1 MQIILF
7 YEEVNRNTSETN
19 DTPHCRN
26 SSKTQSRNHT
36 EKETRYIHQ
45 HTNTSP
51 LTFLALT
58 TLCFYDHLILH
69 VLLKAE
75 TFRITVFRII
85 IVHIC
90 AHTRRVSI

>member
-1 MQIILF
+1 MYVYIIMYIFYSFTTMQIILF

-51 LTFLALT
+51 LTFLA
-58 TLCFYDHLILH
+58 
-69 VLLKAE
+69 
-75 TFRITVFRII
+75 
-85 IVHIC
+85 
-90 AHTRRVSI
+90 